1 MAHPT
6 SGEIGG
12 TRVIKKVAV
21 LAAAAAVALAT
32 ANLAQAAVSSNVSV
46 PLATST
52 FVPCADGGAGE
63 IVNLTG
69 NLHILATVTFDSA
82 GGVHGTLLFNPQAVS
97 GVGSVSGVAYR
108 GTGGT
113 LSTFT
118 GNVGA
123 VSTLVNNF
131 RIVGAGGAG
140 SLQVHENVAL
150 VVDANGTLTAS
161 IDHVSVTCG

>member
-1 MAHPT
+1 M
-6 SGEIGG
+6 
-12 TRVIKKVAV
+12 IKKLAA

-32 ANLAQAAVSSNVSV
+32 ANLAQAAVSSNVST

-52 FVPCADGGAGE
+52 FVPCANGGAGE
-63 IVNLTG
+63 VVTLTG
-69 NLHILATVTFDSA
+69 RLHILATVTFDAA
-82 GGVHGTLLFNPQAVS
+82 GGVHGTLLFNPQGVS
-97 GVGSVSGVAYR
+97 GVGSVSGAGYR
-108 GTGGT
+108 GTGQT

-131 RIVGAGGAG
+131 RIIGTGGAA

-150 VVDANGTLTAS
+150 VVNANGTLTAS